1 MNSILQEI
9 NKVRQKLKRGVADT
23 LLSQKPFAQ
32 GMYSFS
38 MFMISYYFRVRES
51 LKIDYEAFM
60 IIQTVVSHNLYII
73 SKKKYT
79 GSSYEGLEIEWENIT
94 KKYERTIDAIA
105 DIKPKSKNLKLTI
118 SSICLVTGI
127 PKETVRRKTNE
138 LVKKNL
144 LKNIKK
150 DGIVLGPMY
159 KKVFQEF
166 VPQTTLEVARLVK
179 NWEKNGVLKNILSFK
194 I

>member
-1 MNSILQEI
+1 MTQKTMQYIYFLNQIGSEMNSILQEI

-127 PKETVRRKTNE
+127 PKETVRRK
-138 LVKKNL
+138 
-144 LKNIKK
+144 IK
-150 DGIVLGPMY
+150 
-159 KKVFQEF
+159 
-166 VPQTTLEVARLVK
+166 
-179 NWEKNGVLKNILSFK
+179 
-194 I
+194 